1 MNILVTNDDGFESKG
16 IAVLAKIMKKYGN
29 VAVVAPFSAQSGMSM
44 AVSLGAPRIA
54 FREIESSAFTGADG
68 EEHTERWA
76 CLDATPASCV
86 KFALSTPWL
95 GWRPD
100 VIVSGINHGANT
112 SVASCY
118 SGTLGATAEAAVNH
132 ILGIGISLCDHNPDA
147 DFSQVEKYFPG
158 IFEKLTELPRHS
170 YMTYY
175 NVNFPSVPA
184 DEIKGVRAG
193 YMGRGHWVKEFRSLD
208 DVETAAAA
216 LKEVQ
221 TGSHSGETDRDAA
234 GDAAVK
240 MYKMIGDFCSEADN
254 SADADHL
261 LTDNGYISIVPHTID
276 STDYEQLGILN
287 GVTF

>member
-1 MNILVTNDDGFESKG
+1 MNILITNDDGFESKG

-44 AVSLGAPRIA
+44 AVSLGASKIA
-54 FREIESSAFTGADG
+54 FKEIESSTFTGEDG
-68 EEHTERWA
+68 LEHTERWA
-76 CLDATPASCV
+76 YLDATPASCV

-95 GWRPD
+95 GWKPD

-132 ILGIGISLCDHNPDA
+132 ILGIGVSLCSHEADA

-158 IFEKLTELPRHS
+158 IFEKLVEIPRHS

-184 DEIKGVRAG
+184 SEIKGVRAG
-193 YMGRGHWVKEFRSLD
+193 YMGRGRWVKEFRSLD
-208 DVETAAAA
+208 EAEAITAS
-216 LKEVQ
+216 LKGAP
-221 TGSHSGETDRDAA
+221 TGDPSEDPE
-234 GDAAVK
+234 VK
-240 MYKMIGDFCSEADN
+240 MYKLVGDFSSDSDN

-261 LTDNGYISIVPHTID
+261 LTDNGYVSIVPHTID
-276 STDYEQLGILN
+276 STDYEQLKVLS
-287 GVTF
+287 GVAF